1 MGHHISTPK
10 FPFPMGQS
18 AQQSQF
24 CIIPQVH
31 LSVCPVKCGKWLI
44 GYGCYL
50 EWSVKWKD
58 EEYRV
63 LKWTCTYRMTH
74 GTLNTATQPNSVSVR
89 PSVRAAV
96 CHTPVLCHN
105 GSTEDYA
112 NNARRTLGFRGRRF

>member
-1 MGHHISTPK
+1 
-10 FPFPMGQS
+10 MGQS
-18 AQQSQF
+18 APQSQF

-50 EWSVKWKD
+50 EWWVKWKD

-74 GTLNTATQPNSVSVR
+74 GTLNTATQPNNNYKHLSTTKTVAIAIQYFIQKTIHKYILLAEQSII
-89 PSVRAAV
+89 RA
-96 CHTPVLCHN
+96 HHKI
-105 GSTEDYA
+105 
-112 NNARRTLGFRGRRF
+112 